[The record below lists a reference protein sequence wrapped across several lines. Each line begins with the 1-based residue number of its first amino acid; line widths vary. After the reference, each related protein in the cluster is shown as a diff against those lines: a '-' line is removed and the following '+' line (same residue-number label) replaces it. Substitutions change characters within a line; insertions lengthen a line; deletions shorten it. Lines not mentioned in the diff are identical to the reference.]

1 MKDYAMKIR
10 VNGKDHALSSGPRVA
25 LPGLL
30 RDRLM
35 LTGMKK
41 SHNRQYMTNAGT
53 ETGTPTF
60 PFLSDHGGEGTPRSP
75 TEEGPPPRPQG
86 GGPGRR
92 GTPPP
97 GLGDPAGARP
107 CRST

>member
-60 PFLSDHGGEGTPRSP
+60 PFLSDPCGEPRPPSPPGATRTPRAPGDATGRSWSP
-75 TEEGPPPRPQG
+75 
-86 GGPGRR
+86 
-92 GTPPP
+92 
-97 GLGDPAGARP
+97 LARP
-107 CRST
+107 S